1 MSKEEN
7 QPSSDEE
14 KKTEALPRKPGSL
27 RKHMHDA
34 CRRKSMAQSTEYIY
48 WGWIKRYV
56 RYHDMAHPEDLD
68 AEAIRDFLNHLASD
82 RNVAASTQNQALNA
96 LVFLYKHLLHI
107 DIEDFGAF
115 IRARKPKR
123 LPVVLSPREARCL
136 LNLMEGDPGLIARLL
151 YGTGL
156 RLGEAL
162 QLRVK
167 DIDFEYNLVHVCGGK
182 GEKDRKTML
191 PAQLRARLKHH
202 LVQVRRLHEADLLE
216 GAGQAPLPYAFDR
229 KSSSAATEWG
239 WQWVFPSSRM
249 SVDSE
254 TGLMA
259 RYPISPSTV
268 QKAVKTAAGACGITK
283 RVTCHTLRHSFATHL
298 IEGGYDIRTVQELLG
313 HKDLRTTMI
322 YTHVLGRGLH
332 VRSPLDR

>member
-1 MSKEEN
+1 MEEDRSAPHDHST
-7 QPSSDEE
+7 Q
-14 KKTEALPRKPGSL
+14 EALPRQPGAL
-27 RKHMHDA
+27 RKRMHDA
-34 CRRKSMAQSTEYIY
+34 CRRKSMAESTENIY

-68 AEAIRDFLNHLASD
+68 AEDIRDFLNHLASN

-96 LVFLYKHLLHI
+96 LVFLYKHVLRI
-107 DIEDFGAF
+107 DVEDFSAF

-123 LPVVLSPREARCL
+123 LPIVLSPREAKCL
-136 LNLMEGDPGLIARLL
+136 LNLMDGVPGLIARLL

-167 DIDFEYNLVHVCGGK
+167 DIDFEYSLVHVCAGK

-191 PAQLRARLKHH
+191 PEQLKGRLKHH
-202 LVQVRRLHEADLLE
+202 LTQVRRLHEADLLE
-216 GAGQAPLPYAFDR
+216 GSGQVPLPYAFDR
-229 KSSSAATEWG
+229 KSSKAATEWG

-249 SVDSE
+249 SVDTE

-259 RYPISPSTV
+259 RYPVSPSTV
-268 QKAVKTAAGACGITK
+268 QKAVKVASHACGITK

-322 YTHVLGRGLH
+322 YTHVLGRGMH